1 MKRIVARDLVVEFPM
16 YGYGNRS
23 VRNTFLR
30 AATGGTVAR
39 DDANHLVVRALD
51 RLNFEINDGDRIG
64 LVGHNGSGK
73 STLLRVLA
81 GAYEPVS
88 GHIEVHGKVA
98 SMLSITL
105 GMEPEAT
112 GYENIFLRAAV
123 MGLTRRQTEPLVDQ
137 ICDFADLGEYIHMP
151 FRTYSSGMALRL
163 GFAVSTAAPADII
176 LMDEWLSVGDAD
188 FAAKAQKRLRDQL
201 SRSRVLVLAS
211 HSESMVRDNC
221 NRIFHL
227 DHGRLEEVSV
237 PAEPSPPRP
246 VMTSATSGVSAP
258 TSAPIGAPAMRPV
271 AAAGSAP

>member
-1 MKRIVARDLVVEFPM
+1 MERIVARDLVVEFPM

-23 VRNTFLR
+23 VRSTFLR

-39 DDANHLVVRALD
+39 DGANHMVVRALD
-51 RLNFEINDGDRIG
+51 RLNFTVNDGDRIG

-88 GHIEVHGKVA
+88 GSIEVRGKVA

-112 GYENIFLRAAV
+112 GFENIFLRAAV
-123 MGLTRRQTEPLVDQ
+123 MGLTRRETEPLVDQ
-137 ICDFADLGEYIHMP
+137 ICEFADLGEYIHMP

-163 GFAVSTAAPADII
+163 GFAVSTATPADII

-188 FAAKAQKRLRDQL
+188 FAAKAQKRLHEQL
-201 SRSRVLVLAS
+201 SRSRILVLAS
-211 HSESMVRDNC
+211 HSEKMVQDNC

-227 DHGRLEEVSV
+227 DHGRMHEV
-237 PAEPSPPRP
+237 PAPARSP
-246 VMTSATSGVSAP
+246 AP
-258 TSAPIGAPAMRPV
+258 
-271 AAAGSAP
+271 AAAGGIAAAAQPGLARAVATSSSTLTREN